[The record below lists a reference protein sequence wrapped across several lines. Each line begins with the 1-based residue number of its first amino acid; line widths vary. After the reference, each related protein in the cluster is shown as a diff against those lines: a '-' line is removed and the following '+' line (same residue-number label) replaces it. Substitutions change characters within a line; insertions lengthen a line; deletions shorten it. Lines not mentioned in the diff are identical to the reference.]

1 MNTKIFFAV
10 AFNAVLILAAASSD
24 NGRPYEPVDILQSGN
39 EVVPGIRS
47 ELECAQCRG
56 EEACTDRN
64 GDRLSDDFIA
74 NNIGCGSCN
83 AHDACKNLGADA
95 TIGSNS
101 CNGDGS
107 CMGAEGE
114 SILNRSL
121 NFG

>member
-1 MNTKIFFAV
+1 MNTKIFFPL

-24 NGRPYEPVDILQSGN
+24 NFRPYEPVDILQSGN
-39 EVVPGIRS
+39 EVVPEIHL
-47 ELECAQCRG
+47 ELECIKCQG
-56 EEACTDRN
+56 EEACYNVSPEAR
-64 GDRLSDDFIA
+64 A

-83 AHDACKNLGADA
+83 AHDACKDLGADA